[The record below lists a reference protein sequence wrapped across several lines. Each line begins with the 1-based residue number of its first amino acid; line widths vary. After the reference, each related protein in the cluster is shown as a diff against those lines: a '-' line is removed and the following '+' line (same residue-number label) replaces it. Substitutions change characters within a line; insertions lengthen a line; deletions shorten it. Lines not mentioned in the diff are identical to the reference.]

1 MKKSAEGGSIYG
13 MEGLAEF
20 YEKGYGLDAPDMN
33 NAFNWYRQ
41 AAQKGSE
48 KAKKYLKNR
57 NLKW

>member
-1 MKKSAEGGSIYG
+1 